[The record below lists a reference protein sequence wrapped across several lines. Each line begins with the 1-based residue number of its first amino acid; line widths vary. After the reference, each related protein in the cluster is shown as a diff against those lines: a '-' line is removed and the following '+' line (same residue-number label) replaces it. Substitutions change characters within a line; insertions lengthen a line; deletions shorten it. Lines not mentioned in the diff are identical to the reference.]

1 MKAKSSFPE
10 TIGPYRVTGRLGQGG
25 MGEVL
30 RAHDDRLG
38 RPVALKRVRPDSQG
52 SEEALRRFRREA
64 QAVARLSHPS
74 VVQVF
79 DWAEDAGH
87 CWLVMELIDG
97 TALDQ
102 LVVEGPLSVERALE
116 VTRDVA
122 SGLAEAHSAGI
133 VHRDLKT
140 SNVMVTRRGTA
151 KVLDFGLAKPVPE
164 ADEARGPMSEHS
176 ALTAEG
182 RVLGTVGSMSP
193 EQALGR
199 PVDHRSDLFSLGV
212 LLYEILSGRPPFDGR
227 NTPEILNRICNVPEA
242 PLHRLDP
249 SIPRGVSDLT
259 ARLLEKDPS
268 RRPESAQEVVQ
279 EIDRLSTEL
288 LKTELPNTDRLSTE
302 RRQRTT
308 RIDVEHEPEG
318 LGEPAPEPTDESMA
332 KPSAT
337 RPVTV
342 PVQGWPSTK
351 LVTSAALVAMAL
363 ATTFGI
369 LLWRVWP
376 DTEQLSQDGPT
387 EASTGQAAEGEP
399 TTELTKT
406 ELYHRGADALR
417 RSDRRAD
424 IDAATHDFQAALAL
438 DPRFAP
444 ALAGLARAYQMD
456 HYRGSKDPQRLEQAL
471 AAARQAVELDA
482 HLAVARVA
490 LGQVLQE
497 MGRLDEAT
505 EAYERA
511 LELEPA
517 NTGALSGLGRIH
529 GARGE
534 LERAE
539 QFLRRAVEAD
549 PDDGRH
555 RSFLG
560 GIYYRAG
567 RYDEAAEA
575 FLAHLEEDPESF
587 VALSNLGATYYMQGR
602 LSEAASQFQRAL
614 LIEPDPTLYSNVG
627 TIYFTQGLYAQAVDA
642 FQKAID
648 NGRANDPLMWG
659 NLGDALRW
667 TPGRREAAR
676 DAYLRAV
683 QLLHA
688 RDPLNLT
695 ERTRSALYRAKR
707 GDCDRA
713 LAEADRL
720 AGQAES
726 NGGAWYRLAVVREV
740 CGRREAA
747 LQALDAALGAR
758 FSPEEIQRDPELM
771 DLRQDVRF
779 HELALRRRGSD
790 HPT

>member
-1 MKAKSSFPE
+1 MLSPDAGSGVDSQVRFAPMKAKSSFPE

-38 RPVALKRVRPDSQG
+38 RPVALKRVHPESRD
-52 SEEALRRFRREA
+52 SEEAARRFRREA
-64 QAVARLSHPS
+64 QAVARLSHPA
-74 VVQVF
+74 VVQVY
-79 DWAEDAGH
+79 DWVESAGH
-87 CWLVMELIDG
+87 CWLVMELIEG
-97 TALDQ
+97 RSLDE
-102 LVVEGPLSVERALE
+102 LVAEGPLPVERALE
-116 VTRDVA
+116 VARDVA
-122 SGLAEAHSAGI
+122 SGLAEAHSAGV

-140 SNVMVTRRGTA
+140 SNVMVTRRGSA

-164 ADEARGPMSEHS
+164 AASGDDHERPTTEDVT
-176 ALTAEG
+176 LTAEG
-182 RVLGTVGSMSP
+182 RILGTASTMSP

-212 LLYEILSGRPPFDGR
+212 LLYEILSGRSPFAGR

-249 SIPRGVSDLT
+249 SIPRRVSDLV

-268 RRPESAQEVVQ
+268 RRPESAQEVVR
-279 EIDRLSTEL
+279 EIDRLS
-288 LKTELPNTDRLSTE
+288 NE
-302 RRQRTT
+302 RHQRTT
-308 RIDVEHEPEG
+308 RVDP
-318 LGEPAPEPTDESMA
+318 GELDQLSD
-332 KPSAT
+332 PSAT
-337 RPVTV
+337 PDPASDPNPDPVPEPVREPRAERPATTGLSRGRWKKKRVV
-342 PVQGWPSTK
+342 AAV
-351 LVTSAALVAMAL
+351 LVSAALAL
-363 ATTFGI
+363 AIGVAI
-369 LLWRVWP
+369 VEQR
-376 DTEQLSQDGPT
+376 TEQSAD
-387 EASTGQAAEGEP
+387 A
-399 TTELTKT
+399 LTKT
-406 ELYHRGADALR
+406 ELYHRGVEALA

-438 DPRFAP
+438 DPGFAP

-456 HYRGSKDPQRLEQAL
+456 HYRGSKDPQRLDQAL
-471 AAARQAVELDA
+471 AAARQAVELDG

-505 EAYERA
+505 VAFKRA

-517 NTGALSGLGRIH
+517 NAGALSGLGRIH
-529 GARGE
+529 GIRGD
-534 LERAE
+534 LGQAE
-539 QFLRRAVEAD
+539 TFLRRAVEVD
-549 PDDGRH
+549 PEDGRH

-575 FLAHLEEDPESF
+575 FLAHLEKDPESF

-602 LSEAASQFQRAL
+602 LSEAASQFQKAL

-642 FQKAID
+642 YQKAIET
-648 NGRANDPLMWG
+648 GRANDPLMWG

-667 TPGRREAAR
+667 TPGRREASR
-676 DAYLRAV
+676 DAYLRAG
-683 QLLHA
+683 QLLES
-688 RDPLNLT
+688 RDTLHLT
-695 ERTRSALYRAKR
+695 ERTRSTLYRAKR

-713 LAEADRL
+713 LAEADGL
-720 AGQAES
+720 AEQAES

-740 CGRREAA
+740 CGHREPA
-747 LQALDAALGAR
+747 LQALDAALEAR
-758 FSPEEIQRDPELM
+758 FSSEEIQRDPELL

-779 HELALRRRGSD
+779 HEMILRRRGED
-790 HPT
+790 PPT